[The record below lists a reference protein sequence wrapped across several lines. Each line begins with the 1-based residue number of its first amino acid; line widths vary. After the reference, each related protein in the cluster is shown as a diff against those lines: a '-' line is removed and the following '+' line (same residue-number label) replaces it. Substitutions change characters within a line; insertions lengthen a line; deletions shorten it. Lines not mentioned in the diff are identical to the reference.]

1 MSLQTHIGRLANRLA
16 PVALLAALLVFLQP
30 VAAQAHAIILQS
42 APEVG
47 QVVPGPD
54 VAISLR
60 YNSRIDFARS
70 HLLLVM
76 PDGTARN
83 LSIDDGSEPGLIV
96 SRAVG
101 LARGDYRLR
110 WQVLSIDGHI
120 TRGDIPFSVKGK

>member
-1 MSLQTHIGRLANRLA
+1 MTSIDKLTFRALRIASALTIAVL
-16 PVALLAALLVFLQP
+16 LLAAP
-30 VAAQAHAIILQS
+30 HGASAHAIIMQS
-42 APEVG
+42 SPEVG

-54 VAISLR
+54 VAINLR

-76 PDGTARN
+76 GDGTTRN
-83 LSIDDGSEPGLIV
+83 LSIDDGSEPGVITA
-96 SRAVG
+96 RAVG
-101 LARGDYRLR
+101 LAHGDYHLR